1 MKHSAVLRLTTG
13 ICFYYSLLTVFD
25 IFHVWRLP
33 MALFTLLCL
42 LLGLVIVHCKN
53 PLLRLCLSVLPSLA
67 FLTGPFSLPLFL
79 PLLAGIYYCS
89 AMGKGNYA
97 MPLDDYRRNYTLM
110 MVICL
115 FFVAGN
121 IANSTVYLN
130 HPLSLDN
137 LVYSFFFLILGIFS
151 MRRMQMRAKMSPSWH
166 LRNLLTVIGI
176 PLLSA
181 GAALLLFLLLR
192 FSRQA
197 LKVILAPVGR
207 FFIWLFSKL
216 FPAGNSPVEEMTLEE
231 YMQHDAL
238 PLEWELEAGFNSEV
252 QDNIGAD
259 TNVLLIERAAS
270 IGGWIL
276 LGLLLLLALILVWRF
291 ARRDR
296 SVEEEDLI
304 YEDTD
309 AVSVQGGRR
318 RKKSIPLLAGNARQL
333 RRIYKTYLEYRAG
346 EGMNILPSETS
357 AEILENDREMSESA
371 DALRLR
377 ELYLAA
383 RYGDPSS
390 VTREQVQQA
399 QTCLERIIGKT
410 NV

>member
-1 MKHSAVLRLTTG
+1 
-13 ICFYYSLLTVFD
+13 
-25 IFHVWRLP
+25 
-33 MALFTLLCL
+33 
-42 LLGLVIVHCKN
+42 
-53 PLLRLCLSVLPSLA
+53 
-67 FLTGPFSLPLFL
+67 
-79 PLLAGIYYCS
+79 
-89 AMGKGNYA
+89 
-97 MPLDDYRRNYTLM
+97 
-110 MVICL
+110 
-115 FFVAGN
+115 
-121 IANSTVYLN
+121 
-130 HPLSLDN
+130 
-137 LVYSFFFLILGIFS
+137 
-151 MRRMQMRAKMSPSWH
+151 
-166 LRNLLTVIGI
+166 
-176 PLLSA
+176 
-181 GAALLLFLLLR
+181 
-192 FSRQA
+192 
-197 LKVILAPVGR
+197 
-207 FFIWLFSKL
+207 
-216 FPAGNSPVEEMTLEE
+216 
-231 YMQHDAL
+231 MQHDAL
-238 PLEWELEAGFNSEV
+238 PLVEWELEAGFNSEV

-399 QTCLERIIGKT
+399 QACLERIIGKT